1 MFRVGDTI
9 LSEEIASSKFAC
21 NISRCKG
28 ACCVVG
34 ESGAPVSKDE
44 IQSIRDA
51 YKALKTELRP
61 EAVKTVEKLGIVQGN
76 DEDGYEISC
85 VDERECVFVDY
96 TDEGVGV
103 CAIQRAFLQ
112 NRVDWEKPVSCHL
125 YPVRLKKIGE
135 FEYANFEYM
144 PDICESGCLNGNEN
158 GIYLSDFLES
168 AFIRRYGR
176 KWYNEFK
183 GKCNEIRQGSFA
195 RKC

>member
-96 TDEGVGV
+96 TDNGEAICV
-103 CAIQRAFLQ
+103 IQRAYFQ
-112 NRVDWEKPVSCHL
+112 NRIGWEKPISCHL
-125 YPVRLKKIGE
+125 YPVRLKKIAGM
-135 FEYANFEYM
+135 EYANFEYI
-144 PDICESGCLNGNEN
+144 PDLCSAGCKKGNKE
-158 GIYLSDFLES
+158 GIYLSDFLED
-168 AFIRRYGR
+168 ALVRRYGR
-176 KWYNEFK
+176 EWFDEFK
-183 GKCNEIRQGSFA
+183 SECSELRND
-195 RKC
+195 

>member
-1 MFRVGDTI
+1 MFRVEDTI

-21 NISRCKG
+21 DISRCKG

-51 YKALKTELRP
+51 YQVLKTELRP
-61 EAVKTVEKLGIVQGN
+61 EAVETVEKRGIILGN
-76 DEDGYEISC
+76 EEDGYEISC

-96 TDEGVGV
+96 TDEGVAV

-112 NRVDWEKPVSCHL
+112 NRLIWEKPVSCHL
-125 YPVRLKKIGE
+125 YPVRLKKIGGL
-135 FEYANFEYM
+135 EYANFEYM
-144 PDICESGCLNGNEN
+144 QDICESGCLNGNEN

-176 KWYNEFK
+176 EWYNEFK
-183 GKCNEIRQGSFA
+183 EKCHEIRQRSFA
-195 RKC
+195 R